1 MYSGNIFPSDPD
13 LRAVPMH
20 FRSFGELS
28 NLIGE
33 LASSQGG
40 QQLDQYTLI
49 SIQRR
54 VRTQV
59 RELSKPKTDL
69 LIFQRYY
76 YLIDLIYYF
85 DRTIHDGSFLFFY
98 MIWLGGTLSLCCLL
112 H

>member
-1 MYSGNIFPSDPD
+1 
-13 LRAVPMH
+13 MH

-28 NLIGE
+28 NLIGSV
-33 LASSQGG
+33 AISQGG

-54 VRTQV
+54 VRTQG
-59 RELSKPKTDL
+59 RKLSKPKTDL

-76 YLIDLIYYF
+76 YLIDLIYRF

-98 MIWLGGTLSLCCLL
+98 MIWLGGTTLSLCCLL

>member
-1 MYSGNIFPSDPD
+1 
-13 LRAVPMH
+13 MH

-28 NLIGE
+28 NLIGAV
-33 LASSQGG
+33 ASIQCG

-54 VRTQV
+54 VRTQG
-59 RELSKPKTDL
+59 RKLNKPKTDL

-76 YLIDLIYYF
+76 YLIDLIYRF
-85 DRTIHDGSFLFFY
+85 DRTIHDGLFLFFY
-98 MIWLGGTLSLCCLL
+98 MIWLGGTTFSLSCLL